1 MHRSESFIG
10 IDVSKGS
17 LDVAARPAGRQWR
30 TPNTTIGVAALVKK
44 LRRLHPTLVV
54 LEASG
59 GYERLASDA
68 LHEAGLP
75 VVVVNP
81 RQVRDFA
88 RGTGQLAKTD
98 AIDAGIL
105 AWYADAIRPA
115 PRTPLDDETRA
126 LRALVQRREQL
137 VEMLTTE
144 RNRLEGA
151 PPASRDRIEAHIAW
165 LQEEINDLNG
175 QIKRK
180 IQNNAR
186 WHDRDLLLRSVPG
199 IGDVCTSSLLAH
211 LPELGTLGRKQIA
224 ALVGVAPFNRDS
236 GTWRGQRR
244 VAGGRSAVRRVLYMA
259 ALVASRHHPDL
270 QAVYRRLCAAGKP
283 KKVALTAL
291 MRRLL
296 VLLNALVRTNAHWSL
311 TRAA

>member
-10 IDVSKGS
+10 IDVSKDY
-17 LDVAARPAGRQWR
+17 LDVAVRPTDAHWR
-30 TPNTTIGVAALVKK
+30 TPNTAAGVASLVKK
-44 LRRLHPTLVV
+44 LRRRRPTLVV

-68 LHEAGLP
+68 MHGAGLP
-75 VVVVNP
+75 VALLNP

-88 RGTGQLAKTD
+88 RSTGQLAKTD
-98 AIDAGIL
+98 AIDARVL
-105 AWYADAIRPA
+105 AWYAEAIRPA
-115 PRTPLDDETRA
+115 PRAPIDDETRA

-137 VEMLTTE
+137 VEMLTAE
-144 RNRLEGA
+144 RNRLDGA
-151 PPASRDRIEAHIAW
+151 PAASRDRIEAHIAW
-165 LQEEINDLNG
+165 LRDEINDLNS
-175 QIKRK
+175 QIKHK
-180 IQNNAR
+180 IRSHPQ

-211 LPELGTLGRKQIA
+211 LPELGSLGRKQIA

-236 GTWRGQRR
+236 GTWRGRR
-244 VAGGRSAVRRVLYMA
+244 SIWGGRTAVRRVLYMA
-259 ALVASRHHPDL
+259 ALVASRHNPNL
-270 QAVYRRLCAAGKP
+270 RAVYGRLCDAGKP
-283 KKVALTAL
+283 KKVALIAL

-311 TRAA
+311 SRAA